1 MNSYRKIIL
10 TLLIALAGMGAA
22 QAQFRFGVKAG
33 INVNNLKFNRDIFN
47 DDNQCGYTLGV
58 MGEFN
63 VPVIGLGVDLSA
75 MYTRMNASPEYYDN
89 GVETEGSF
97 GKDFLEIPINVKY
110 KFSLPVVGSVIAPY
124 IYTGPTFAF
133 NLNKKTF
140 ENIKSKTCQ
149 TAWNVGLGVE
159 LVKHL
164 QVQASYGFGMNN
176 VAKYIGTEPVDLK
189 VKNNYWTVTAAY
201 LF

>member
-33 INVNNLKFNRDIFN
+33 INVNNLKFNQDIFN

-63 VPVIGLGVDLSA
+63 VPVIGLGFDLSA

-110 KFSLPVVGSVIAPY
+110 KFSLPVVGSVISPY

-140 ENIKSKTCQ
+140 DNIKSKTCQ